1 MSHIL
6 IILLPK
12 YFYFCDQI
20 LHSKTCHFIY
30 RSLVSKLIHFT
41 IGINNWWIYHWST
54 FLWLNREEKYI
65 RADLPFL
72 CLSSLMWWFGQR
84 ILSKLSSIEKE
95 GNLWPKKK
103 ENIKKKSKAPT
114 CGQLCRSQANTP
126 FHHRGLYSNRTWP
139 AVGTYGTCDC
149 FLTPITP
156 TGDHLAASH
165 STNSTH
171 PHC

>member
-1 MSHIL
+1 MSYNFTFQFTATTPSEWININISLIAFTFYLYQSQYLGPMAL
-6 IILLPK
+6 IIDMFLYFPHLSDSVRKMNIYGLSCSFFVYHYWCDGLDEELFLNLPP
-12 YFYFCDQI
+12 
-20 LHSKTCHFIY
+20 LRSGEIY
-30 RSLVSKLIHFT
+30 
-41 IGINNWWIYHWST
+41 
-54 FLWLNREEKYI
+54 E
-65 RADLPFL
+65 
-72 CLSSLMWWFGQR
+72 
-84 ILSKLSSIEKE
+84 
-95 GNLWPKKK
+95 PKK
-103 ENIKKKSKAPT
+103 EEDLKKISTAPT

-171 PHC
+171 LHC